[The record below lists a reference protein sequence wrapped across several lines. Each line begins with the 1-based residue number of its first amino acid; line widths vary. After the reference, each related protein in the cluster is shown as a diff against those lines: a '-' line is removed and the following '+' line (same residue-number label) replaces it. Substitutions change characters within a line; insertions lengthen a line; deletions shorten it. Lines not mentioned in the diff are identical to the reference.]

1 MTRIAISL
9 LGPFDATIDGRGFLR
24 SGMGK
29 SHGLLAYLAM
39 ESAKAHRRAEL
50 AELFWPDQ
58 DPERGRHRLR
68 QMLFDLQK
76 ELRGREGVAPML
88 SLDKESARFRA
99 DAAWLDV
106 AEFGKASECSP
117 APERCPRCL
126 AQMESRIGLYR
137 GEFMAGLSLPNCPEF
152 EDWLLMQRESL
163 HRHALALL
171 EQLSN
176 CHEQAANLP
185 SALQFAL
192 RHIELS
198 PWDEFAHR
206 RVMLLYALNG
216 QGSAAMHQYER
227 CRHLLESGL
236 GALPGKE
243 TQLLAERIRNGE
255 FLQGWED
262 KSPPFEAWLEE
273 QRRRWK
279 ARACSLYVRIAE
291 DCARRGMVQA
301 ALDAAERAVEIDHA
315 DGHCLRTFLRL
326 LAQSGRGVEL
336 AYEYDR
342 HVRYLREEFDVE
354 PEAATLHLYR
364 QLVVA
369 SQADQKVIPAGE
381 DDAGILSRLHT
392 AHHAM
397 LRWDFVGAQELCRQI
412 GGLLP
417 RLPATSTRDVLHA
430 EWRTL
435 SNIADERQADRKK
448 VEAVKGPLSRAME
461 KLPEGVFVMRFA
473 AWAGAESRR
482 GPAAAER
489 NARQLVKLS
498 ARCGGWA
505 RRRADMALTLVL
517 FWQGKFVEA
526 RSIAESVELP
536 ALLPADVLERYGGGS
551 VEIMVPCMLAW
562 VLLFCGEAD
571 TANARMAHA
580 LALARLRKEP
590 ISLSCSLGTAANL
603 ARWQDNP
610 EQALALAEELIA
622 MAGHGAPPVLVGQA
636 RLLRYWARLRLG
648 FVTDDAEI
656 APALEDIRRMTPAM
670 EAVGHIILAEA
681 ACAAGVAP
689 ESRAPI
695 ERAIASGDRYGHTHY
710 HAVLYRL
717 LAEWHTLHGDPTH
730 AASWLARAESLALR
744 QGNRWAMARG
754 KANCPAWPPAPKEIG
769 WNST

>member
-1 MTRIAISL
+1 MSATVPLALSL
-9 LGPFDATIDGRGFLR
+9 LGPPDIGLPTGTVSPTYKKAR
-24 SGMGK
+24 SLLY
-29 SHGLLAYLAM
+29 LLAAQPTRQ
-39 ESAKAHRRAEL
+39 HQRDRL
-50 AELFWPDQ
+50 AEMLWPDQ
-58 DPERGRHRLR
+58 ARD
-68 QMLFDLQK
+68 
-76 ELRGREGVAPML
+76 
-88 SLDKESARFRA
+88 SARANLRRMIHHLR
-99 DAAWLDV
+99 DALEHPDAQPLLVLKGDGVQINEGRPLDLDT
-106 AEFGKASECSP
+106 ARFSELAS
-117 APERCPRCL
+117 CPGTYDGDHL
-126 AQMESRIGLYR
+126 AQAGRLYR
-137 GEFMAGLSLPNCPEF
+137 
-152 EDWLLMQRESL
+152 
-163 HRHALALL
+163 
-171 EQLSN
+171 
-176 CHEQAANLP
+176 
-185 SALQFAL
+185 
-192 RHIELS
+192 
-198 PWDEFAHR
+198 
-206 RVMLLYALNG
+206 
-216 QGSAAMHQYER
+216 
-227 CRHLLESGL
+227 
-236 GALPGKE
+236 
-243 TQLLAERIRNGE
+243 GE

-262 KSPPFEAWLEE
+262 KSPPFEAWVEE

-279 ARACSLYVRIAE
+279 ARACSLFVRIAE
-291 DCARRGMVQA
+291 DCARRGMAQA

-326 LAQSGRGVEL
+326 LAQAGRGVEL

-364 QLVVA
+364 QLVAA
-369 SQADQKVIPAGE
+369 SQTGQKVIPAGE

-435 SNIADERQADRKK
+435 SNIADERQADREK
-448 VEAVKGPLSRAME
+448 VGAVKGPLARAME

-489 NARQLVKLS
+489 IARQLVELS
-498 ARCGGWA
+498 ARCGDWA

-526 RSIAESVELP
+526 RSIAESAELP

-551 VEIMVPCMLAW
+551 VEIMIPCILAW

-610 EQALALAEELIA
+610 EQTLALAEELIA
-622 MAGHGAPPVLVGQA
+622 MAEHGAPPVLVGQA

-648 FVTDDAEI
+648 FVADDAEI

-689 ESRAPI
+689 ESRAAI

-717 LAEWHTLHGDPTH
+717 LAEWHALHGDPTH

-744 QGNRWAMARG
+744 QGNRWAMARQQ
-754 KANCPAWPPAPKEIG
+754 ATERL
-769 WNST
+769 SYDSV